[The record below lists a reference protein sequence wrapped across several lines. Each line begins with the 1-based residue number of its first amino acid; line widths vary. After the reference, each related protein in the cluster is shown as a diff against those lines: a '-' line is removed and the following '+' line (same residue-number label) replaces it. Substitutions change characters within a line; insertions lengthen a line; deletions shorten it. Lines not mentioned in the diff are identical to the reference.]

1 MSIEIS
7 NVTQIDE
14 GGTNTK
20 TELFEQP
27 LWLLEFDT
35 GEQRTIG
42 KSKMEEYLS
51 KAYEKTVHHF
61 KRRISTLTS
70 GTKIIQWSGVFTDYD
85 DFLLSTP
92 ELCEKLYKGHQRKD
106 EEKYKK
112 LDEELVT
119 KRGLV
124 SEAITKAQEHSQH
137 ESYHRVTTP
146 EEREKIDKH
155 RDKVKEEGDLG
166 DFRDLIRKDA
176 LPHPDKTGYDEFP
189 SSKEKKTYTDG
200 ITGEK
205 YTKDT
210 L

>member
-166 DFRDLIRKDA
+166 DFRDLITRDA

-189 SSKEKKTYTDG
+189 SNNKKKIYTDG

-205 YTKDT
+205 YTKDI

>member
-1 MSIEIS
+1 MSINIT
-7 NVTQIDE
+7 NIIQIDE
-14 GGTNTK
+14 GGTNPK
-20 TELFEQP
+20 TELFEHP

-35 GEQRTIG
+35 GEQWTIG
-42 KSKMEEYLS
+42 KPKMEEYLS

-70 GTKIIQWSGVFTDYD
+70 GAKITQWSVVFTDYD
-85 DFLLSTP
+85 DVLLATI

-106 EEKYKK
+106 EEKYNK
-112 LDEELVT
+112 LDEELT
-119 KRGLV
+119 SKRGLV

-137 ESYHRVTTP
+137 RITTS
-146 EEREKIDKH
+146 EEREEIDKH
-155 RDKVKEEGDLG
+155 RDKIKEEGDLG

-176 LPHPDKTGYDEFP
+176 LPHPDKTGYNEFP
-189 SSKEKKTYTDG
+189 SKKEKVYIDG

>member
-14 GGTNTK
+14 GGTNPK

-42 KSKMEEYLS
+42 KPRMEEYLS

-70 GTKIIQWSGVFTDYD
+70 GTKITQWSGVFTDYD
-85 DFLLSTP
+85 DFLLST
-92 ELCEKLYKGHQRKD
+92 
-106 EEKYKK
+106 
-112 LDEELVT
+112 
-119 KRGLV
+119 
-124 SEAITKAQEHSQH
+124 S
-137 ESYHRVTTP
+137 
-146 EEREKIDKH
+146 EERKEIDEH

-176 LPHPDKTGYDEFP
+176 LPHPDKTGYNEFP
-189 SSKEKKTYTDG
+189 SKKEKVYING

-205 YTKDT
+205 YTKDS

>member
-1 MSIEIS
+1 MSIQINS
-7 NVTQIDE
+7 VTQIDE
-14 GGTNTK
+14 GGTNPK

-27 LWLLEFDT
+27 LWELTFDT
-35 GEQRTIG
+35 GEKRIIG
-42 KSKMEEYLS
+42 KPKMEEYLS

-70 GTKIIQWSGVFTDYD
+70 GTKIIQWSVVFTDYD
-85 DFLLSTP
+85 DVLLATI

-106 EEKYKK
+106 EEKYNK
-112 LDEELVT
+112 LDEELT
-119 KRGLV
+119 SKRGLV

-137 ESYHRVTTP
+137 RITTS
-146 EEREKIDKH
+146 EERKEIDEH

-176 LPHPDKTGYDEFP
+176 LPHPDKTGYNEFP
-189 SSKEKKTYTDG
+189 SKKEKVYING

-205 YTKDT
+205 YTKDS

>member
-14 GGTNTK
+14 GGTNPK

-27 LWLLEFDT
+27 LWELTFKT
-35 GEQRTIG
+35 GEKRILG
-42 KSKMEEYLS
+42 KPKMEEYLS

-70 GTKIIQWSGVFTDYD
+70 GTKITQWSVVFTDYD
-85 DFLLSTP
+85 DILLATP

-112 LDEELVT
+112 LDEELTT

-124 SEAITKAQEHSQH
+124 SEAIVKAQEHSQH

-146 EEREKIDKH
+146 EDKE
-155 RDKVKEEGDLG
+155 KVKSFRDQVRKEENLK
-166 DFRDLIRKDA
+166 DFRDLIREDA
-176 LPHPDKTGYDEFP
+176 APHPDAKGYEDM
-189 SSKEKKTYTDG
+189 K
-200 ITGEK
+200 
-205 YTKDT
+205 
-210 L
+210 

>member
-14 GGTNTK
+14 GGTNPK

-137 ESYHRVTTP
+137 RITTP
-146 EEREKIDKH
+146 DEREKIDKH

-166 DFRDLIRKDA
+166 DFRDLITRDA

-189 SSKEKKTYTDG
+189 SNNKKKIYTDG

-205 YTKDT
+205 YTKDI

>member
-1 MSIEIS
+1 MSINIT
-7 NVTQIDE
+7 NIIQIDE
-14 GGTNTK
+14 GGTNPK

-27 LWLLEFDT
+27 LWELTFET
-35 GEQRTIG
+35 GEKRIIG
-42 KSKMEEYLS
+42 KPKMEEYLS

-70 GTKIIQWSGVFTDYD
+70 GTKITQWSVVFTDYD
-85 DFLLSTP
+85 DVLLATI

-106 EEKYKK
+106 EEKYNK
-112 LDEELVT
+112 LDEELT
-119 KRGLV
+119 SKRGLV

-137 ESYHRVTTP
+137 RITTS
-146 EEREKIDKH
+146 EEREEIDKH
-155 RDKVKEEGDLG
+155 RDKIKEEGDLG

-189 SSKEKKTYTDG
+189 SNKKKTYTDG
-200 ITGEK
+200 ITGEE
-205 YTKDT
+205 YTKDS

>member
-1 MSIEIS
+1 MSILIS

-14 GGTNTK
+14 GGTNPK

-42 KSKMEEYLS
+42 KPKMEEYLS

-70 GTKIIQWSGVFTDYD
+70 GTKITQWSVVFTDYD
-85 DFLLSTP
+85 DVLLATP

-112 LDEELVT
+112 LDEELT
-119 KRGLV
+119 SKRGLG
-124 SEAITKAQEHSQH
+124 SEAIAKAAERSQRA
-137 ESYHRVTTP
+137 EITTP
-146 EEREKIDKH
+146 EEREQLDKN
-155 RDKVKEEGDLG
+155 RDKIKEEENLG
-166 DFRDLIRKDA
+166 DFRDLITRDA

-189 SSKEKKTYTDG
+189 SNKKKTYTDG
-200 ITGEK
+200 ITGEE
-205 YTKDT
+205 YTKDS

>member
-1 MSIEIS
+1 MKMSIQIS

-14 GGTNTK
+14 GGTNPK

-27 LWLLEFDT
+27 LWELTFET
-35 GEQRTIG
+35 GEKRILG
-42 KSKMEEYLS
+42 KPKMEEYLS

-70 GTKIIQWSGVFTDYD
+70 GTKITQWSVVFTDYD
-85 DFLLSTP
+85 DILLATP
-92 ELCEKLYKGHQRKD
+92 ELCDKLYKGHQRKD

-137 ESYHRVTTP
+137 RITTP
-146 EEREKIDKH
+146 DEREQLDKN
-155 RDKVKEEGDLG
+155 RDKIKEEENLG

-189 SSKEKKTYTDG
+189 SHNKKKTYTDG

-205 YTKDT
+205 YTKDI

>member
-1 MSIEIS
+1 MSINIT
-7 NVTQIDE
+7 NIIQIDE
-14 GGTNTK
+14 GGTNPK

-27 LWLLEFDT
+27 LWELTFET
-35 GEQRTIG
+35 GEKRIIG
-42 KSKMEEYLS
+42 KPKMEEYLS

-70 GTKIIQWSGVFTDYD
+70 GTKITQWSVVFTDYD
-85 DFLLSTP
+85 DVLLATI

-106 EEKYKK
+106 EEKYNK
-112 LDEELVT
+112 LDEELT
-119 KRGLV
+119 SKRGLV

-137 ESYHRVTTP
+137 RITTS
-146 EEREKIDKH
+146 EERKEIDEH

-176 LPHPDKTGYDEFP
+176 LPHPDKTGYNEFP
-189 SSKEKKTYTDG
+189 SNKEKTYIDG
-200 ITGEK
+200 TTGEK
-205 YTKDT
+205 YTKDS

>member
-1 MSIEIS
+1 MSINIT
-7 NVTQIDE
+7 NITQIDE
-14 GGTNTK
+14 GGTNPK

-27 LWLLEFDT
+27 LWELTFET
-35 GEQRTIG
+35 GEKRIIG
-42 KSKMEEYLS
+42 KPKMEEYLS

-70 GTKIIQWSGVFTDYD
+70 GTKITQWSVVFTDYD
-85 DFLLSTP
+85 DVLLATI

-106 EEKYKK
+106 EEKYNK
-112 LDEELVT
+112 LDEELT
-119 KRGLV
+119 SKRGLV

-137 ESYHRVTTP
+137 RITTS
-146 EEREKIDKH
+146 EERKEIDEH

-176 LPHPDKTGYDEFP
+176 LPHPDKTGYNEFP
-189 SSKEKKTYTDG
+189 SNKEKTYIDG
-200 ITGEK
+200 TTGEK
-205 YTKDT
+205 YTKDS

>member
-1 MSIEIS
+1 MSINIT
-7 NVTQIDE
+7 NIIQIDE
-14 GGTNTK
+14 GGTNPK

-27 LWLLEFDT
+27 LWELTFET
-35 GEQRTIG
+35 GEKRIIG
-42 KSKMEEYLS
+42 KPKMEEYLS

-70 GTKIIQWSGVFTDYD
+70 GTKITQWSVVFTDYD
-85 DFLLSTP
+85 DVLLATI

-106 EEKYKK
+106 EEKYNK
-112 LDEELVT
+112 LDEELT
-119 KRGLV
+119 SKRGLV

-137 ESYHRVTTP
+137 RITTS
-146 EEREKIDKH
+146 EERKEIDEH

-176 LPHPDKTGYDEFP
+176 LPHPDKTGYNDFP
-189 SSKEKKTYTDG
+189 SNKEKTYIDG
-200 ITGEK
+200 TTGEK
-205 YTKDT
+205 YTKDS

>member
-14 GGTNTK
+14 GGTNPK

-42 KSKMEEYLS
+42 KPKMEEYLS

-112 LDEELVT
+112 LDEELT
-119 KRGLV
+119 SKRGLV
-124 SEAITKAQEHSQH
+124 SEAIAKAAERSQRA
-137 ESYHRVTTP
+137 EITTP
-146 EEREKIDKH
+146 EEREQLDKN
-155 RDKVKEEGDLG
+155 RDKIKEEENLG
-166 DFRDLIRKDA
+166 DFRDLITKDA

-189 SSKEKKTYTDG
+189 SNKKKTYTDG
-200 ITGEK
+200 ITGEE
-205 YTKDT
+205 YTKDS